1 MATDAP
7 TRSAATGP
15 KEATAVRVV
24 VVADE
29 VGALSSRQ
37 AGAALAE
44 GWPAA
49 RVEVLPAGVAGAGFV
64 RAVADLL
71 HAVPES
77 VAVDGAVVTQA
88 RGDGVSAL
96 LVEDVA
102 PVAGVPLD
110 ASSAPL
116 GAALARLLAGVPL
129 RRVYLDLAGLAVHD
143 GGAGLLGALG
153 ARADVAL
160 DGGVAGL
167 DGLRRLDLTVARER
181 LGSVELVGVVPS
193 GEMDQP
199 LLGLRGITSLRG
211 RPAGLDAQT
220 LLRTDA
226 ALERLATLLGPE
238 LGAAPGAGACGGLGL
253 AVLALGG
260 RLSTGPA
267 VTFGS
272 AAGAAAL
279 RDADLVVTG
288 CSVFDFA
295 TRGGGVVAAA
305 AEAAAAVLAPCVVV
319 AGEVL
324 IGAREMRTLGIE
336 AAYAVRES
344 TADAPAGGDVTRA
357 ELAGTA
363 GRVGRSWSW

>member
-1 MATDAP
+1 MAKG
-7 TRSAATGP
+7 AAGRDGHRP

-24 VVADE
+24 VAADE
-29 VGALSSRQ
+29 VGALSSLE
-37 AGAALAE
+37 AGTALAA
-44 GWPAA
+44 GWPSA

-64 RAVADLL
+64 RAAADRL
-71 HAVPES
+71 HTVLES
-77 VAVDGAVVTQA
+77 VAVAGAVVTQT
-88 RGDGVSAL
+88 RGEDDGAL
-96 LVEDVA
+96 LVEDAA

-110 ASSAPL
+110 ATSAPL
-116 GAALARLLAGVPL
+116 GAALALLLGGAPL
-129 RRVYLDLAGLAVHD
+129 RRIYLDLAGLAVHD

-153 ARADVAL
+153 ARSDVAL
-160 DGGVAGL
+160 DAGVAGL
-167 DGLRRLDLTVARER
+167 GGLGRLDLTEARER
-181 LGSVELVGVVPS
+181 LGSVELVGVVPG
-193 GEMDQP
+193 GEVDQA

-211 RPAGLDAQT
+211 RPAGLDPET

-226 ALERLATLLGPE
+226 ALEQLAALLGPG
-238 LGAAPGAGACGGLGL
+238 LGTTPGAGACGGLGL
-253 AVLALGG
+253 AVSALGG
-260 RLSTGPA
+260 RLTTGPA

-272 AAGAAAL
+272 AAAAAAL
-279 RDADLVVTG
+279 HGADLVVTG
-288 CSVFDFA
+288 CSVFDFG

-344 TADAPAGGDVTRA
+344 MADAPAGGDVTRA
-357 ELAGTA
+357 ELTSTA